1 MLVVV
6 YLISSSSVKTRS
18 EVRYPKTTPMLSK
31 LKNLF
36 VLRLQPRSKLYLN
49 YLNITGGKNAAPAP
63 ASPND
68 HSVNNNK
75 VKHSEIILGFLW
87 QENVQQASLIIFCS
101 LNYIH
106 YCQLEQQSGQTD
118 KYFIG
123 FIMLPS
129 LSPTAMSLI
138 QITPVWKKSIWRR
151 NIILEF
157 AIKLLLAM

>member
-63 ASPND
+63 PND

-75 VKHSEIILGFLW
+75 VKHSEIILGFL
-87 QENVQQASLIIFCS
+87 
-101 LNYIH
+101 
-106 YCQLEQQSGQTD
+106 
-118 KYFIG
+118 
-123 FIMLPS
+123 
-129 LSPTAMSLI
+129 
-138 QITPVWKKSIWRR
+138 
-151 NIILEF
+151 
-157 AIKLLLAM
+157 